1 MGGRR
6 KAPSGKGGK
15 AKLWTGGPQ
24 PTTSLPCKSRE
35 GQPRRPWTP
44 SLQRPP
50 FTPPQPASVT
60 VSILQTGL
68 LRLQS
73 WVPGLLPALGLWPVS
88 ASGCSWPFLHG
99 ARCLT
104 HAGGQ
109 SSRALCSPSR
119 PWRCHTPRP
128 TGRPTDAAL
137 CPLLLLPYSPPRAVA
152 TMPALVRESSCSRPS
167 PAPPA
172 AASRCTGV
180 RRTLGDHHEC
190 LAHCQVPGE
199 AHPGLSFLISN
210 QTKRSLKPMLGPP
223 GSELLPQQVTGR

>member
-88 ASGCSWPFLHG
+88 TSGRSWPFLHG

-119 PWRCHTPRP
+119 PWRCHTPRQDAP
-128 TGRPTDAAL
+128 QMQHSALSCSSLTPRLGLWLRCPPLSGRAAAHAQAQ
-137 CPLLLLPYSPPRAVA
+137 PLQLLPAGA
-152 TMPALVRESSCSRPS
+152 
-167 PAPPA
+167 
-172 AASRCTGV
+172 
-180 RRTLGDHHEC
+180 
-190 LAHCQVPGE
+190 QV
-199 AHPGLSFLISN
+199 
-210 QTKRSLKPMLGPP
+210 
-223 GSELLPQQVTGR
+223 